1 MAALPSSRWLLLC
14 LIAAGCSDG
23 EREARRKALGPQPS
37 FETLMVNADPE
48 AGARA
53 FGACAACHTIGKG
66 GANRAGPNLH
76 AIMGKPVAAN
86 LAFGYSYALK
96 SVGGIWTPERV
107 DAWLAAPA
115 TFAPR
120 TSMAYPGMR
129 DPLMRADLISY
140 LQTQDDNTK
149 VADKGHY
156 HTTLSRK
163 PVNY

>member
-1 MAALPSSRWLLLC
+1 MAALLSSRWLLLS
-14 LIAAGCSDG
+14 LIVAGCSDG
-23 EREARRKALGPQPS
+23 EREVRRKALGPQPS
-37 FETLMVNADPE
+37 FETLMANANPE

-86 LAFGYSYALK
+86 PAFGYSYALK
-96 SVGGIWTPERV
+96 SMGGIWTPERM

-129 DPLMRADLISY
+129 DPLTRADVISY
-140 LQTQDDNTK
+140 LHKQEDNAK
-149 VADKGHY
+149 
-156 HTTLSRK
+156 
-163 PVNY
+163 

>member
-14 LIAAGCSDG
+14 LVVGGCSDG

-37 FETLMVNADPE
+37 FETLMAHADPQ

-53 FGACAACHTIGKG
+53 FGACASCHTIGKG

-76 AIMGKPVAAN
+76 AIVGQPIAASP
-86 LAFGYSYALK
+86 AFGYSYALK
-96 SVGGIWTPERV
+96 SVGGTWTPERM

-115 TFAPR
+115 KFAPR

-129 DPLMRADLISY
+129 DPLMRADVITY
-140 LQTQDDNTK
+140 LQAQDDNK
-149 VADKGHY
+149 
-156 HTTLSRK
+156 
-163 PVNY
+163 